1 MSNCK
6 TIAIANQK
14 GGVGKTTTAFS
25 LGVALA
31 KEGKKVL
38 LVDADPQGDLT
49 TYMGYYNQDE
59 IPITISTLMEQ
70 YIEDEPMSPER
81 AILQHKEGVD
91 LIPSN
96 INLAMT
102 EVNMQNAMKRE
113 SVMKDCLER
122 AKDYYDYII
131 VDCMPSLSMITT
143 NALSM
148 ADEVI
153 IPVQPQ
159 YLSAKGM
166 GNLLGTIAK
175 VKKHINKELEVG
187 GILMTLVDRRTK
199 LPVQVKQELEDNY
212 GKIVKIYD
220 TQIPIAIKTA
230 ESTSKGKSIFEY
242 DKNSSVATAYMQF
255 AKEVLK
261 EDVKERRKN
270 APTKDYIR

>member
-70 YIEDEPMSPER
+70 YIEDEPISPER

-122 AKDYYDYII
+122 TKDYYDYII

-175 VKKHINKELEVG
+175 VKKHINKKLEVG

-230 ESTSKGKSIFEY
+230 ESTSRGKSIFEY

>member
-122 AKDYYDYII
+122 TKDYYDYII

-175 VKKHINKELEVG
+175 VKKHINKKLEVG

>member
-70 YIEDEPMSPER
+70 YIEDEPISPER

-122 AKDYYDYII
+122 TKDYYDYII

-175 VKKHINKELEVG
+175 VKKHINKKLEVG

>member
-143 NALSM
+143 NALSI

-230 ESTSKGKSIFEY
+230 ESTSRGKSIFEY

>member
-230 ESTSKGKSIFEY
+230 ESTSRGKSIFEY